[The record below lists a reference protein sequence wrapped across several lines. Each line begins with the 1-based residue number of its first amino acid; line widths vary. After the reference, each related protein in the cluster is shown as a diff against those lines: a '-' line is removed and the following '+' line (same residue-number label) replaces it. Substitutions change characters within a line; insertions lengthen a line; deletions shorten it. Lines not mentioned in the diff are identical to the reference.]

1 MTKQKQILA
10 DDPRQAV
17 QDMLRITE
25 ELVARLEI
33 ETNALATND
42 GTTFTMN
49 EMDKEHVA
57 EVYHQ
62 AADEFH
68 KRLPEFKRVEK
79 ALIDKL
85 NAANAS
91 LKSSTKSNLRV
102 LEKIQANDA

>member
-1 MTKQKQILA
+1 MAEQKQILA
-10 DDPRQAV
+10 EEPRQAV
-17 QDMLRITE
+17 QDMLNITE

-57 EVYHQ
+57 DVYHQ

-79 ALIDKL
+79 GLIEKL

-91 LKSSTKSNLRV
+91 LKSSTKSNMRV
-102 LEKIQANDA
+102 LDKVQANDA